1 MAWFDRHPTDLLDRS
16 EPSEALEALKELD
29 TLTPARRVALDM
41 CLSHWVLML
50 LLRPNDMEG
59 LLELQDLCELAQE
72 LLADTRDDDAAE
84 GEGEAPAER
93 FVERWRAFHELL
105 EGKRLTLEANA
116 RDDRAPSALLHEE
129 AILGHAAAGEFRQ
142 SELVA
147 RLKLSPGR
155 VSQLLGVLEA
165 QGKIVRQRRGKE
177 SWVSVPVV
185 PAVEATTAAEA
196 AQAQADAAQEA
207 GYLINRVF
215 RRHQTT

>member
-16 EPSEALEALKELD
+16 EPSEALEALQDLD
-29 TLTPARRVALDM
+29 SLTPAQRVALDM

-72 LLADTRDDDAAE
+72 LLADTQDDDAD
-84 GEGEAPAER
+84 APVGR
-93 FVERWRAFHELL
+93 FAERWRAFYELL
-105 EGKRLTLEANA
+105 EGKRLILEANA

-142 SELVA
+142 SELA
-147 RLKLSPGR
+147 TRLKLSPGR

-185 PAVEATTAAEA
+185 AAVEATTDAEA
-196 AQAQADAAQEA
+196 AQAHAAAAQET
-207 GYLINRVF
+207 GYLIERVF
-215 RRHQTT
+215 GRHQIV